1 MSESIKKLEM
11 IVIERKNRVTNVNS
25 QIQLVMKRNEQETLV
40 FLEPILEILKDMQK
54 RLEVV
59 EKLNKNVE
67 K

>member
-1 MSESIKKLEM
+1 MSESIKKLEL
-11 IVIERKNRVTNVNS
+11 IIIERKNRVTNVNS

>member
-1 MSESIKKLEM
+1 MLDQIKSLEK
-11 IVIERKNRVTNVNS
+11 VINERKNRVTNVHS